1 MIRRPPR
8 STRTDTLFPYTTLF
22 RSDEGRLGI
31 LPRHQP
37 ARLRGLGIDRR
48 GVRLFPRPPR
58 RRAQPDRRAAA
69 RVTGLTPSR
78 TAFPNRPHLRPDLGM
93 RPRHF
98 QISLDIPRLVPAI
111 VALAAEGA
119 GAYRMRAAPT
129 PHLAG
134 AIACSPR

>member
-78 TAFPNRPHLRPDLGM
+78 TAFP
-93 RPRHF
+93 
-98 QISLDIPRLVPAI
+98 QTPA
-111 VALAAEGA
+111 
-119 GAYRMRAAPT
+119 P
-129 PHLAG
+129 
-134 AIACSPR
+134 SPRSRDAPAPVPDWPGYTPPCPQLGRASSRESVCRYG